1 MPVSCPPP
9 WSTLINLPCLWQA
22 WIASLNL
29 KKYDFT
35 WQQPRSIEKNYLY
48 IKLRV
53 IFLVSFVY
61 WYKNIS
67 KLFID
72 KKFHWNNNNL
82 TSLAVEIAD
91 DLGLECFSSLPPS
104 DGLLSAARG
113 IFGDVLGLL
122 FVEEGWDDIRGK
134 EAVLCV
140 MVCTAGRLRGV
151 RVLPETKMI
160 TSIRVHSHLRF
171 IRRELLHELFSPRNH
186 EKLVHNP
193 LLNFSVNVK
202 VDQIVILN
210 APTYNSTTH
219 YYHPHMQVGNVF
231 SHVCVSVCVF
241 CLFRL

>member
-1 MPVSCPPP
+1 MTFSF
-9 WSTLINLPCLWQA
+9 
-22 WIASLNL
+22 IARH
-29 KKYDFT
+29 F
-35 WQQPRSIEKNYLY
+35 
-48 IKLRV
+48 
-53 IFLVSFVY
+53 FSFVY
-61 WYKNIS
+61 WYIL
-67 KLFID
+67 KLFTD
-72 KKFHWNNNNL
+72 KQSHWNNNNL

-134 EAVLCV
+134 EAVLCA

-186 EKLVHNP
+186 EKLAHNP

-202 VDQIVILN
+202 VDQIVIVN

-219 YYHPHMQVGNVF
+219 YLVNSSRLINRWCEWTLTQEFAFYLLKFGYLHQIISFSRVFLFSLLPH
-231 SHVCVSVCVF
+231 
-241 CLFRL
+241 